1 MPKIVDRDEYR
12 KEILGK
18 CFGLFSGKGYANVTM
33 REIAGEI
40 GVSTGTL
47 YHYFSTKEE
56 IFEQLFPFAAEN
68 NIGDYFQ
75 RAAKDLTAGE
85 KLERVSEFWLES
97 EQLYKA
103 LMLLAIDLFRNNT
116 GNSEQIFSAFAQ
128 RYTSA
133 LSEILDISGELAQM
147 IFIYLLGL
155 VFHSVLTPHGI
166 SYSDEISLL
175 RQLLQSVI
183 EEEGGEE
190 MKIIIGKLKKI

>member
-1 MPKIVDRDEYR
+1 MPKIVDHDEYR

-18 CFGLFSGKGYANVTM
+18 CFGLFSRKGYANVTM
-33 REIAGEI
+33 REIASEI

-56 IFEQLFPFAAEN
+56 ILEQLFPFAAEN

-75 RAAKDLTAGE
+75 RSSGDLTAGE
-85 KLERVSEFWLES
+85 KLERISKFWLES

-116 GNSEQIFSAFAQ
+116 GNSEQIFFAFAQ
-128 RYTSA
+128 RYTNA
-133 LSEILDISGELAQM
+133 ISEILDISGELSKM

-166 SYSDEISLL
+166 SYRDEIDFL

-183 EEEGGEE
+183 EEEGSEE
-190 MKIIIGKLKKI
+190 KEILIGKLKKI